1 MSLFPFIDGL
11 VNGEEVEEEELPLY
25 KEFDWNFN
33 ENRFKLVDG
42 KFVVVEGKDAL
53 KIYIY
58 KALITVKNR
67 YIIYSDE
74 YGSDLEELIG
84 KGFTNGF
91 IRSQVKRY
99 IKESLLINPYIESIN
114 NFKLDFEE
122 DVLKISL
129 NIGTIYGEV
138 SINV

>member
-1 MSLFPFIDGL
+1 MSVFPFIDGL
-11 VNGEEVEEEELPLY
+11 VNGEEFEEEELPLY

-33 ENRFKLVDG
+33 ENKFKLVDG

-67 YIIYSDE
+67 YKIYSDE
-74 YGSDLEELIG
+74 YGSDLEKLIG

-91 IRSQVKRY
+91 IRSQVRRY

-114 NFKLDFEE
+114 NFILDFE
-122 DVLKISL
+122 DDLLKISL

-138 SINV
+138 SIDV

>member
-1 MSLFPFIDGL
+1 MSVFPFIDGL
-11 VNGEEVEEEELPLY
+11 VNGEEFEEEELPLY

-33 ENRFKLVDG
+33 ENKFKLVDG

-67 YIIYSDE
+67 YKIYSDE
-74 YGSDLEELIG
+74 YGSDLEKLIG

-91 IRSQVKRY
+91 IRSQVRRY

-114 NFKLDFEE
+114 NFILDFED

-138 SINV
+138 SIDV